1 MSRVVVISG
10 HPELE
15 KSNANTVVLEA
26 LHSGLESIDIRRLD
40 SLYPDYR
47 IDVEAEQKA
56 LAEAEVVILQF
67 PFYWYSVPALLKK
80 WLDDVFA
87 YDFAYG
93 ANGDKLKGKDLVL
106 SFTIGG
112 PEESYDPQGYNHFP
126 IAELIKPLQ
135 QTAYLAGMNFQPP
148 VYSHRKVYIP
158 GVYNKLEDVQQ
169 QAEDHGRRLV
179 NTVKARLDSG
189 DSKLKNFVR
198 QWFAAFDRLPE
209 DPQYFLEHLSDD
221 VQWAMPEGS
230 FQGHQGFLEWYAA
243 IRGIIKPGCTHQV
256 EQVSIQQEG
265 ADVQLELRIRLIAQR
280 VADGQPI
287 NMLVNEYWQVSNSD
301 GRLIINDYRV
311 EQING

>member
-10 HPELE
+10 HPDLK

-26 LHSGLESIDIRRLD
+26 LHSGLESTDIRRLD

-47 IDVEAEQKA
+47 IDVAAEQQA
-56 LAEAEVVILQF
+56 LLEAEVIILQF

-80 WLDDVFA
+80 WLDDVLA

-112 PEESYDPQGYNHFP
+112 PEEAYDPQGYNHFP

-148 VYSHRKVYIP
+148 VYSHRMVYIP

-169 QAEDHGRRLV
+169 QAEDHGKRLV
-179 NTVKARLDSG
+179 DTVQARLDSG
-189 DSKLKNFVR
+189 DSQLKNFVT
-198 QWFAAFDRLPE
+198 QWFATFDQLPE
-209 DPQYFLEHLSDD
+209 DPQYFLKHLAQD
-221 VQWAMPEGS
+221 VHWVMPEGS
-230 FQGHQGFLEWYAA
+230 YQGHQGFLDWYTE
-243 IRGIIKPGCTHQV
+243 IRKSIKPGCVHQV
-256 EQVSIQQEG
+256 EQVSIQKEG
-265 ADVQLELRIRLIAQR
+265 ADVQIELRIRLLAER
-280 VADGQPI
+280 FEDGQPI
-287 NMLVNEYWQVSNSD
+287 NMLVNEYWQVNHTD
-301 GRLIINDYRV
+301 DHLIINDYQV